1 MKNKAVINEDSSGSM
16 QILKE
21 EIKRLKLLLAK
32 YKDAQINTIMI
43 EDKLDFSS
51 NHSETHSDVGEW
63 LECVA
68 ECSPIKDN
76 STRDQFK
83 QRILFLERLLMTHLE
98 NNANSSS

>member
-43 EDKLDFSS
+43 EDKLDF
-51 NHSETHSDVGEW
+51 
-63 LECVA
+63 
-68 ECSPIKDN
+68 
-76 STRDQFK
+76 
-83 QRILFLERLLMTHLE
+83 
-98 NNANSSS
+98 